1 MNNFYGV
8 AYAIL
13 ADGMCTMVG
22 YLMQPRFDLVNIAMV
37 YLLAVVIIALYFS
50 RPAAVFS
57 SLISVATFDFI
68 FVPPQGHFTVDDIQ
82 YVFTFSIMLVVAL
95 VISRLTRDLRHQAIT
110 QSQLT
115 VHVET
120 ERIRSALLASISHDL
135 RTPLAVIA
143 GASSAL
149 ANGGERV
156 PVADRLAL
164 AKSIEEQANELSAR
178 LNKILQMTK
187 LETGTIELTT
197 DWVAIGEIIGAALSK
212 LENQLSKY
220 HVVVDVPLNLPLI
233 KVDAALIEQVL
244 LNLLEN
250 AARHTPEHTLVR
262 ACVRQLE
269 DSLEI
274 SVEDDGPGIAASDI
288 DKLFGKFQ
296 RIAGQSRSGGVGLG
310 LAICRAIVSLHQG
323 QTWVERLPTG
333 GTSFR
338 FTLPLP
344 KLQPQHFYAEAK

>member
-1 MNNFYGV
+1 MG
-8 AYAIL
+8 
-13 ADGMCTMVG
+13 
-22 YLMQPRFDLVNIAMV
+22 
-37 YLLAVVIIALYFS
+37 S
-50 RPAAVFS
+50 
-57 SLISVATFDFI
+57 
-68 FVPPQGHFTVDDIQ
+68 
-82 YVFTFSIMLVVAL
+82 
-95 VISRLTRDLRHQAIT
+95 
-110 QSQLT
+110 
-115 VHVET
+115 
-120 ERIRSALLASISHDL
+120 
-135 RTPLAVIA
+135 
-143 GASSAL
+143 
-149 ANGGERV
+149 
-156 PVADRLAL
+156 DR
-164 AKSIEEQANELSAR
+164 
-178 LNKILQMTK
+178 
-187 LETGTIELTT
+187 
-197 DWVAIGEIIGAALSK
+197 EIIGAALSK

-220 HVVVDVPLNLPLI
+220 QVVVDVPLNLPLI

-250 AARHTPEHTLVR
+250 AARHTPEHTFVR